1 MKDKILKRVYFRMF
15 DYFTDEEDIE
25 ELMKEDPEY
34 VKKKYESYMKTG
46 EKLQLLN
53 EENKKHYTEWF
64 QEIIKENESKDT
76 IEMNN
81 DM

>member
-1 MKDKILKRVYFRMF
+1 MF

-25 ELMKEDPEY
+25 DLMKEDSKY

-46 EKLQLLN
+46 EKLQLLD

-64 QEIIKENESKDT
+64 QEVMKENEAKDT
-76 IEMNN
+76 IEINN

>member
-1 MKDKILKRVYFRMF
+1 MF

-25 ELMKEDPEY
+25 ELMKEDSQY
-34 VKKKYESYMKTG
+34 VKKKYESYMRTG
-46 EKLQLLN
+46 EKLHLLD
-53 EENKKHYTEWF
+53 EDNKKHYTEWF
-64 QEIIKENESKDT
+64 QEIIKGNESKNT